1 MTAAAMV
8 ASLAPTATLKTL
20 SASVNQVFRLIE
32 ESGETS
38 IIKVYSSP
46 ARERRERHALEAL
59 AGVHGVP
66 HIIERGSNDSMP
78 WIKLTDGG
86 VWNVASLP
94 KNLTVVRSCGQV
106 LRAIHDSNAN
116 ITNLDSGIDSEYVAT
131 HFHSTLDRLERY
143 RRRLGMPADILE
155 KAKHTSNTPIA
166 SAPVPSHTRPHPR
179 NFLVNER
186 SEVSMIEWEYATLAP
201 PEWDL
206 SLATWRFSREI
217 GEDAATALWQGYGAS
232 FPADRLLPWIAYHSS
247 MMMLEAAERR
257 DGRLGDLSYLVDDL
271 ARAVG

>member
-59 AGVHGVP
+59 VGVQGVP
-66 HIIERGSNDSMP
+66 QIIERGSNDSMP

-94 KNLTVVRSCGQV
+94 KNLTVVRTCGQV
-106 LRAIHDSNAN
+106 LRAIHDSKAN
-116 ITNLDSGIDSEYVAT
+116 ITNLDSGIDSEYVAN

-143 RRRLGMPADILE
+143 RRRLGMPADVLE
-155 KAKHTSNTPIA
+155 KAKQSSNTPIA
-166 SAPVPSHTRPHPR
+166 STPVPSHTRPHPR
-179 NFLVNER
+179 NFLVNDR
-186 SEVSMIEWEYATLAP
+186 GEVSMIEWEYATLAP

>member
-1 MTAAAMV
+1 MV

-38 IIKVYSSP
+38 IVKVYSSP

-59 AGVHGVP
+59 AGVQGVP
-66 HIIERGSNDSMP
+66 QIIERGSNDSMP
-78 WIKLTDGG
+78 WIKMTDGG

-106 LRAIHDSNAN
+106 LRAIHDSTAN

-143 RRRLGMPADILE
+143 RRRLGMPADVLE
-155 KAKHTSNTPIA
+155 KAKRSSNTPVA
-166 SAPVPSHTRPHPR
+166 SGPVPSHTRPHPR
-179 NFLVNER
+179 NFLVNDR
-186 SEVSMIEWEYATLAP
+186 GVVSMIEWEYATLAP